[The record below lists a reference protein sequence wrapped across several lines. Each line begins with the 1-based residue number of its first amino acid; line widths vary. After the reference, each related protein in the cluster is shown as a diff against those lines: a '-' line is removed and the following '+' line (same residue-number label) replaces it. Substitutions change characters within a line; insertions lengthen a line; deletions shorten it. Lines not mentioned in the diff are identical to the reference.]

1 MLSDLRFGVR
11 TLLRTPA
18 TTLAAVVALAL
29 GIGANTTIFSVVHAV
44 LLKPL
49 PYDKADRIVMVWQ
62 DLRKR
67 GGPSDEWAT
76 PGNYVDWKAEASVFE
91 SLAVARAAP
100 AILTAGSDA
109 EQVLAGVV
117 SESYF
122 DVFGVRPV
130 LGRGFTSSDELPNAA
145 RVVVLSDALWK
156 QRYGGNRGVIGRTI
170 EINNQQ
176 FEVIG
181 VMAPGFQPPI
191 VAPDAHLWLPVGIN
205 PAAPSRG
212 AVVLRAFARL
222 RSGVTLEQAASHMD
236 GVAVRLEGLHTANH
250 DAGIR
255 LEPLYERMV
264 GGARPAIL
272 ALAGAVGLVLLI
284 ACANV
289 ANLLLARASGRGREM
304 AVRAALGAGRSR
316 LIRQLLAESVLLA
329 AVGGFVGLLVAMWGV
344 GALVAVSPAGTPRAD
359 AIGVNGS
366 VLAFTIAMTLA
377 TGFLFGLAPALHA
390 SRTNLTS
397 GLREGGRGQAGAG
410 GRSMRRALVVAETAL
425 ALVLLTGAGLLVR
438 SFLHLQAVDRGF
450 DSRAV
455 LVGNVN
461 APRGRFADPSSLVS
475 LYDRL
480 VDRLAGVPGAE
491 SSALVSVLPLS
502 GSDSDFSFEI
512 EGRPAPRTP
521 AEQPVAWYRIVS
533 ADYFKTMRIRMVRG
547 RPLTD
552 QDTGSAPGAVVINE
566 SLARKY
572 WPNEDPIG
580 RRISEGD
587 SVFTIVG
594 IVADI
599 RHRGPGSPP
608 DNEMYLH
615 YRQYPERG
623 TTVVVRSAAGN
634 AAALAGAVRGAIRDV
649 DPALPLANVS
659 TMEELEAD
667 AVSEPRF
674 VMLLAGLFAGIAVA
688 LALVGLYGVLSY
700 AVAQR
705 TSEIGVRMALGATRA
720 DVLRLIVGEGMRTVG
735 IGIVLGLGG
744 AALAGRTIQRLLV
757 GVEPYDPVTV
767 SATAVLLMAAAVVAC
782 VVPAARATRIDPL
795 EALRYE

>member
-1 MLSDLRFGVR
+1 
-11 TLLRTPA
+11 
-18 TTLAAVVALAL
+18 
-29 GIGANTTIFSVVHAV
+29 
-44 LLKPL
+44 
-49 PYDKADRIVMVWQ
+49 
-62 DLRKR
+62 
-67 GGPSDEWAT
+67 
-76 PGNYVDWKAEASVFE
+76 
-91 SLAVARAAP
+91 
-100 AILTAGSDA
+100 
-109 EQVLAGVV
+109 
-117 SESYF
+117 
-122 DVFGVRPV
+122 
-130 LGRGFTSSDELPNAA
+130 
-145 RVVVLSDALWK
+145 
-156 QRYGGNRGVIGRTI
+156 
-170 EINNQQ
+170 
-176 FEVIG
+176 
-181 VMAPGFQPPI
+181 
-191 VAPDAHLWLPVGIN
+191 
-205 PAAPSRG
+205 
-212 AVVLRAFARL
+212 
-222 RSGVTLEQAASHMD
+222 
-236 GVAVRLEGLHTANH
+236 
-250 DAGIR
+250 
-255 LEPLYERMV
+255 
-264 GGARPAIL
+264 
-272 ALAGAVGLVLLI
+272 
-284 ACANV
+284 
-289 ANLLLARASGRGREM
+289 
-304 AVRAALGAGRSR
+304 
-316 LIRQLLAESVLLA
+316 
-329 AVGGFVGLLVAMWGV
+329 
-344 GALVAVSPAGTPRAD
+344 
-359 AIGVNGS
+359 
-366 VLAFTIAMTLA
+366 MTLA
-377 TGFLFGLAPALHA
+377 TGILFGLAPALHA

-410 GRSMRRALVVAETAL
+410 GRTVRRALVVAETAL

-438 SFLHLQAVDRGF
+438 SFLHLQSVDRGF

-461 APRGRFADPSSLVS
+461 APRGRFADRPSLVS

-480 VDRLAGVPGAE
+480 AERLARVPGAE

-502 GSDSDFSFEI
+502 GSDSDVSFEI
-512 EGRPAPRTP
+512 EGRPPAKTP

-594 IVADI
+594 VVADI
-599 RHRGPGSPP
+599 RHRGPDSPP

-623 TTVVVRSAAGN
+623 TTVVVRSATGN

-667 AVSEPRF
+667 AVAEPRF

-735 IGIVLGLGG
+735 IGIALGLGG
-744 AALAGRTIQRLLV
+744 AAVAGRAIQRLLV

-767 SATAVLLMAAAVVAC
+767 AATAVLLMAAAVVAC

>member
-1 MLSDLRFGVR
+1 MLSDFRFGAR

-49 PYDKADRIVMVWQ
+49 PYDAADRIVMVWQ

-76 PGNYVDWKAEASVFE
+76 PGNYVDWKAETSVFE
-91 SLAVARAAP
+91 SLGVARGAP

-109 EQVLAGVV
+109 EQVQAGVV
-117 SESYF
+117 SASYF

-130 LGRGFTSSDELPNAA
+130 LGRGFTSADELPNAP

-156 QRYGGNRGVIGRTI
+156 QRYGGNRGILGRTI
-170 EINNQQ
+170 DINDQP

-181 VMAPGFQPPI
+181 VMGAGFQPPI
-191 VAPDAHLWLPVGIN
+191 VAPDAQLWIPVGIN

-222 RSGVTLEQAASHMD
+222 RSDVTLEQAASHMD
-236 GVAVRLEGLHTANH
+236 GVAARLQQLHEENH
-250 DAGIR
+250 DTGIR
-255 LEPLYERMV
+255 LEPLYERIV

-329 AVGGFVGLLVAMWGV
+329 AVGGCLGLLVAMWGV
-344 GALVAVSPAGTPRAD
+344 GALVAVSPSGTPRAD
-359 AIGVNGS
+359 AIGLNGS
-366 VLAFTIAMTLA
+366 VLAFTIVITLA
-377 TGFLFGLAPALHA
+377 TGIVFGLAPALHA

-410 GRSMRRALVVAETAL
+410 GRTVRRALVVAETAL

-450 DSRAV
+450 DSRSV
-455 LVGNVN
+455 LVGSVN

-480 VDRLAGVPGAE
+480 AERLARVPGAE

-502 GSDSDFSFEI
+502 GSDSDVSFEI
-512 EGRPAPRTP
+512 EGRPPAKTP

-533 ADYFKTMRIRMVRG
+533 ADYFKTMKIRMVRG

-572 WPNEDPIG
+572 WPGEDPIG

-594 IVADI
+594 IVSDI
-599 RHRGPGSPP
+599 RHRGPASPP

-623 TTVVVRSAAGN
+623 TTVVVRSATGN

-667 AVSEPRF
+667 AVAEPRF

-705 TSEIGVRMALGATRA
+705 TSEIGVRMALGATRR
-720 DVLRLIVGEGMRTVG
+720 DVLRLIVGDGMRTVG
-735 IGIVLGLGG
+735 IGIALGLAG
-744 AALAGRTIQRLLV
+744 AAAAGRMIQRLLV
-757 GVEPYDPVTV
+757 GVEPFDPVTV
-767 SATAVLLMAAAVVAC
+767 AATAVLLMAAAAVAC